1 MKVVKH
7 LFWILSITTVLGG
20 LFFSR
25 DWHSRYGKPINGDAK
40 SYYAYLPAIFIYQ
53 DPTFSF
59 VDAIEMKYYPEDR
72 SQFKNFMNEQKNGK
86 SVNKTFP
93 GLSILYA
100 PFFFIAMAVAWIG
113 GWDVDGYSLPFQVF
127 IALSHIVYFFLG
139 LRFLLAFFRTN
150 KIRDEV
156 SWLVF
161 TAILVGTNCWYYIVY
176 DHSVSHIYNFF
187 LSAVFIWTMS
197 EWIRTKKVQALGWM
211 GVTLALLVITRPTN
225 AIMLLFLPL
234 FTELKRV
241 ELRSVFSAAY
251 VQFKPLIRYV
261 LLGCVILLIPFLLW
275 KWQSD
280 LWLVY
285 SYKDEG
291 FNFKEPHLLEFLFS
305 YQKGWLLWSP
315 ILIFGLIFSFYYW
328 FTVSLRAL
336 FYFLFPI
343 GLVIYVLSSWWC
355 WTYGDGFGQRP
366 MIEYIPFIALG
377 TAFFLN
383 KIPKLNRAYLIVVSF
398 SVISLIQGYQIRNSI
413 LIGGSTTKA
422 NYWSHFLQLKKDP
435 PSVQIGKGW
444 KLVSTYK
451 NSELQRIDQQHPY
464 SISAVSDTVSGIKHV
479 IVRAKI
485 GGMNGDKNLRLVVS
499 NQDGSFYKD
508 FFLSEALT
516 VDEQIMEFT
525 ADSPP
530 AEHQVYSLYC
540 WNGDTESTATLSLLE
555 LKLYK

>member
-444 KLVSTYK
+444 KLVLEKDYK
-451 NSELQRIDQQHPY
+451 VPGFLVKGNEQFLMLRPPKEDHITMPDAVDSIIEMVMDKGGQVFFTDRDRLQKY
-464 SISAVSDTVSGIKHV
+464 NGI
-479 IVRAKI
+479 ILITR
-485 GGMNGDKNLRLVVS
+485 
-499 NQDGSFYKD
+499 Y
-508 FFLSEALT
+508 
-516 VDEQIMEFT
+516 
-525 ADSPP
+525 
-530 AEHQVYSLYC
+530 
-540 WNGDTESTATLSLLE
+540 
-555 LKLYK
+555 